1 MLNRK
6 CCRLE
11 KGWKIEGYDMNAGL
25 TARAY
30 AGDYKPSDFVTADV
44 PVVVQ
49 NALFQAGKI
58 KDPYVGFNCYDA
70 EWIEKKEW
78 WFINDF
84 DTPQF
89 NSSQRVF
96 LRFEGITYRAEIW
109 INGVQ
114 AGRIE
119 GMFRNDDIDVT
130 DFINRDG
137 RRNRISLRIRAQE
150 NANDDDSKRSN
161 LNIRTQGPVAQNMY
175 RWNWTPHMVCIGIWR
190 PVSIMLKS
198 TIELDYTR
206 IQTISVDLQGK
217 TGHEAPSADAQLQ
230 VEWFIRNSGSSDSEI
245 KLNYDLNGE
254 TFRGKCIASGA
265 IRKRLKAGQS
275 TSIKKKL
282 TVKNAMLWWPNGFGK
297 AELHKLTST
306 IVTGAEEVV
315 ERTDNVFGIRKV
327 TYARNEEEDWVLK
340 TTGHTMRPW
349 AMVGE
354 MYKWTLTVNGW
365 RIFMKGSN
373 WVVLDS
379 MLRLESWRYDIQLKL
394 VRDAGMTFLRV
405 WGGSLA
411 ETEEFYD
418 LCDRY
423 GIMCW
428 QEFWLA
434 CGNYPAMDHDLFIR
448 CVKDTV
454 RRLINRPCLVHY
466 CGGNE
471 YQPDNPENKVLV
483 DKIDAA
489 VRQIDTER
497 EFRRGSPYK
506 GDRHGGLLMTPFAT
520 RNKYVDILYGE
531 SRIVLMRS
539 EVAVGRSSPMLS
551 SLEKMIPE
559 DRRWPLDDKLWRN
572 FNGVPCEFKIVA
584 NEYDAMDDF
593 NYAIYASYLWHA
605 RICSFNMEYCRS
617 RMFKCSGNLNWQFS
631 APWPCLH
638 REIVDTW
645 GVPKPAYYYY
655 MNSMKPTALFVDLEK
670 YLWNPGERMKAG
682 IYAVNDLHAFEGAS
696 ARIMIF
702 NTDMDVLHNESYPV
716 LIPENH
722 AERIGAIDFPIPADC
737 SGRTLFL
744 KTELFLGD
752 SKIYENLYW
761 FAVSVNPEAEAKI
774 DLSGEWERSD
784 GTSVVLPGNDM
795 NIKNASFEY
804 IILKQKGNSDL
815 ENQSGGAGV
824 FDASEHTRYTK
835 KFILPD
841 ALKGKD
847 LEFYSPGIEGS
858 DEIFVN
864 GRKIGSHEYRGIKLD
879 AKEWCFVPYG
889 KDNSCS
895 DIDPESEYMFYSDPV
910 SIPKLQTRFYDIPAS
925 ILQQNGE
932 NRIELVLKTYYR
944 QAIAYPMEIRPRTD
958 DVQRKRVTEYLRK
971 GIFYSDLRHMGKAEL
986 EVCADSSSV
995 TLKNISGKMAFM
1007 VIVEVVPEST
1017 KTAMPMNDNAI
1028 NLMPGEQRTLRPFH
1042 DSKFE
1047 SPAEMRTYGWNIPN
1061 MNYKI

>member
-6 CCRLE
+6 FCSLG
-11 KGWKIEGYDMNAGL
+11 KGWKIEGYGMNQGL
-25 TARAY
+25 AARAY
-30 AGDYKPSDFVTADV
+30 AADYIPKDFVTADT
-44 PVVVQ
+44 PTVVQ

-58 KDPYVGFNCYDA
+58 PDPYLGFNCYEI

-78 WFINDF
+78 WFFNDF
-84 DTPQF
+84 NTPEF
-89 NSSQRVF
+89 NGEQRVC
-96 LRFEGITYRAEIW
+96 LRFEGITYRAEMW

-119 GMFRNDDIDVT
+119 GMFRDDDMDVT
-130 DFINRDG
+130 DFIRKDG
-137 RRNRISLRIRAQE
+137 RKNRVSLRIRAQE
-150 NANDDDSKRSN
+150 NANDDDYNRSN

-190 PVSIMLKS
+190 PVSIILKS
-198 TIELDYTR
+198 AVEIDYTR
-206 IQTISVDLQGK
+206 IQTLSVDLHGK
-217 TGHEAPSADAQLQ
+217 TGNDAPTADAKLRI
-230 VEWFIRNSGSSDSEI
+230 EWFIRNYGESDVA
-245 KLNYDLNGE
+245 LNLKYALHGE
-254 TFRGKCIASGA
+254 TFKSDCIESGV
-265 IRKRLKAGQS
+265 IRKRLKAGQT
-275 TSIKKKL
+275 TSIKKEL
-282 TVKNAMLWWPNGFGK
+282 MVKNAVLWWPNGFGK
-297 AELHKLTST
+297 AELHKLTTYIASDSGQDIET
-306 IVTGAEEVV
+306 A
-315 ERTDNVFGIRKV
+315 DNVFGIRKV
-327 TYARNEEEDWVLK
+327 TYERNEEEDWVLK

-365 RIFMKGSN
+365 KIFMKGSN
-373 WVVLDS
+373 WVVLDT
-379 MLRLESWRYDIQLKL
+379 MLRLESWRYDIKLKL
-394 VRDAGMTFLRV
+394 ARDAGMTFLRV

-411 ETEEFYD
+411 ETDEFYD

-454 RRLINRPCLVHY
+454 KRLINRACLVHY

-483 DKIDAA
+483 DKIDVA

-531 SRIVLMRS
+531 RRIVLMRS

-551 SLEKMIPE
+551 SLDKMIPQ
-559 DRRWPLDDKLWRN
+559 DKRWPLDDKVWSH

-584 NEYDAMDDF
+584 NEYDALDDC

-605 RICSFNMEYCRS
+605 QICRLNMEYCRS
-617 RMFKCSGNLNWQFS
+617 RMYKCSGNLNWQFS

-645 GVPKPAYYYY
+645 GVPKPAFYYY
-655 MNSMKPTALFVDLEK
+655 MNSMRPTALFVDLEK
-670 YLWNPGERMKAG
+670 YLWNPGERMSAG
-682 IYAVNDLHAFEGAS
+682 IYVANDLHTFEGVTAK
-696 ARIMIF
+696 IKIF
-702 NTDMDVLHNESYPV
+702 NTDMDVLHNVSYPV
-716 LIPENH
+716 KMPENH
-722 AERIGAIDFPIPADC
+722 SGKIASADFEIPREA
-737 SGRTLFL
+737 SGRTLFI
-744 KTELFLGD
+744 KAELFAGE
-752 SKIYENLYW
+752 KRIFENLYW
-761 FAVSVNPEAEAKI
+761 FAVSVNPEPEAKI
-774 DLSGEWERSD
+774 CLTGEWERPD

-804 IILKQKGNSDL
+804 IILKEKGNSDL
-815 ENQSGGAGV
+815 EKQSGGAGI
-824 FDASEHTRYTK
+824 FDVAEHMHYTR

-858 DEIFVN
+858 DEIYVN
-864 GRKIGSHEYRGIKLD
+864 GRKIGSHEYKGIKLD
-879 AKEWCFVPYG
+879 ANEWCFVPYG
-889 KDNSCS
+889 KDRPCS
-895 DIDPESEYMFYSDPV
+895 DIDPESEYMFYSDPA
-910 SIPKLQTRFYDIPAS
+910 SMPKLKTRFYDIPAE
-925 ILQQNGE
+925 ILEQDGE
-932 NRIELVLKTYYR
+932 NLIELVLKTYYR
-944 QAIAYPMEIRPRTD
+944 QAIAYQMEIRPRTPD
-958 DVQRKRVTEYLRK
+958 DQRKVISEYLMR
-971 GIFYSDLRHMGKAEL
+971 GIFYSDLRHMEKAEL
-986 EVCADSSSV
+986 EVTADSNSV
-995 TLKNISGKMAFM
+995 TLKNISCKMAFM

-1017 KTAMPMNDNAI
+1017 KTAIPMNDNAI
-1028 NLMPGEQRTLRPFH
+1028 NLMPGGQKELKPLCCSR
-1042 DSKFE
+1042 FE
-1047 SPAEMRTYGWNIPN
+1047 LPADIRIYGWNICD
-1061 MNYKI
+1061 MNFKI